1 MSVNFISGQ
10 DFSSNV
16 ADVIL
21 AVSDIPGVALSMPDF
36 PDVTLSI
43 PETAFS
49 HEEIATPGN
58 SFDVDYFN
66 WNSPD
71 IPETAFSHEE
81 IATPGNPFDVDD
93 FNWDNI
99 SFSDLFADT
108 PPPPPAMEF
117 QFLDLFESLFAPL
130 PVLVEAIELVPL
142 DVGNVSVLIVE
153 RDFS

>member
-1 MSVNFISGQ
+1 MSVNFIPGQ

-36 PDVTLSI
+36 PDVTLS
-43 PETAFS
+43 
-49 HEEIATPGN
+49 
-58 SFDVDYFN
+58 
-66 WNSPD
+66 